1 MSLRPLLL
9 CAAAIPAMLAFSAPV
24 SAAELKAVASF
35 TVLADVVHQVG
46 GDKVRVAT
54 LVGPDGDPH
63 EIEPSPSDAKKL
75 KEADVVFV
83 SGEGLEGWMDRLISA
98 SGFKGK
104 PVTASEGI
112 KTRTMEEDGKTVT
125 DPHVWNSPV
134 NVKVWVANI
143 EKALSAA
150 DPADAATFKANAEAY
165 TKKLDAMDTYARDKI
180 GKVPEDRRKVLT
192 SHDAFGYFGRE
203 YKVTFLAPLG
213 VLHRKRSLRHRRCQ
227 ADRPD
232 QGRTRKDLFLRE
244 LQRPRLVKQVAKAT
258 GAEPGGEL
266 YVESLSKPKG
276 PAATYEKMF
285 RYNVD
290 QLAGA
295 MSKAAEVFSGVSPLK
310 VLPLTLTLSPLGGER
325 ACHVQR
331 RNWWE
336 AARHIPSPRLRGE
349 GGGSRM
355 RGFSQLPLPS
365 HLQIKHQ
372 NPASPPS
379 QAATIRSPTAM
390 WSGWAR

>member
-9 CAAAIPAMLAFSAPV
+9 SAAAIPAILAFSAPV

-63 EIEPSPSDAKKL
+63 EFEPSPSDAKKL

-165 TKKLDAMDTYARDKI
+165 TKKLDAMDAYAREKI

-213 VLHRKRSLRHRRCQ
+213 VSTESEASATDVAKLI
-227 ADRPD
+227 D
-232 QGRTRKDLFLRE
+232 QIKAEHVKVYFFENSND
-244 LQRPRLVKQVAKAT
+244 PRLVKQVAKAT

-276 PAATYEKMF
+276 PTPTYEKMF
-285 RYNVD
+285 RFNVD
-290 QLAGA
+290 QLSAA
-295 MSKAAEVFSGVSPLK
+295 MTK
-310 VLPLTLTLSPLGGER
+310 
-325 ACHVQR
+325 
-331 RNWWE
+331 
-336 AARHIPSPRLRGE
+336 
-349 GGGSRM
+349 GS
-355 RGFSQLPLPS
+355 
-365 HLQIKHQ
+365 
-372 NPASPPS
+372 
-379 QAATIRSPTAM
+379 
-390 WSGWAR
+390 

>member
-1 MSLRPLLL
+1 MSLRSLLL
-9 CAAAIPAMLAFSAPV
+9 AAAAGPALLALSAPV

-46 GDKVRVAT
+46 GDKVHVAS

-63 EIEPSPSDAKKL
+63 EFEPSPSDAKKL

-83 SGEGLEGWMDRLISA
+83 SGEGLEGWMDRLITA

-104 PVTASEGI
+104 PVTASEGVN
-112 KTRTMEEDGKTVT
+112 TRTMEEDGKTVT

-165 TKKLDAMDTYARDKI
+165 AKKLDAMDAYARDKI

-213 VLHRKRSLRHRRCQ
+213 ISTESEAAATDVAKLI
-227 ADRPD
+227 D
-232 QGRTRKDLFLRE
+232 QIKAEHVKTYFFENSND
-244 LQRPRLVKQVAKAT
+244 PRLVKQVAKAT

-266 YVESLSKPKG
+266 YVESLSKAKG
-276 PAATYEKMF
+276 PAPTYEKMF

-290 QLAGA
+290 QLAAA
-295 MSKAAEVFSGVSPLK
+295 MTK
-310 VLPLTLTLSPLGGER
+310 
-325 ACHVQR
+325 
-331 RNWWE
+331 
-336 AARHIPSPRLRGE
+336 
-349 GGGSRM
+349 GS
-355 RGFSQLPLPS
+355 
-365 HLQIKHQ
+365 
-372 NPASPPS
+372 
-379 QAATIRSPTAM
+379 
-390 WSGWAR
+390 